1 VLDPRAAERLEHEV
15 VLKEL
20 DEPAPVDAHA

>member
-15 VLKEL
+15 ALTEL
-20 DEPAPVDAHA
+20 EKPRVDATA